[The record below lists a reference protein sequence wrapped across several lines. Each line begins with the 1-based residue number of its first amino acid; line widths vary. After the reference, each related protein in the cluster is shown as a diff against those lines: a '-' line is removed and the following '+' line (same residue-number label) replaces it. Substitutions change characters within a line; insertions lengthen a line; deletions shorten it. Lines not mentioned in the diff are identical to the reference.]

1 MVEEGKEGSSCR
13 SAAEILG
20 MFAEIAPYL
29 NDAVA
34 GDIGVSVIKDGVYI
48 AYVPAESLNFGNKVG
63 DQVKGRV
70 SKKCLETGETI
81 SEIVTKENSTYG
93 MAYAACSIAIKDG
106 DKVVGCVTTTQTID
120 KQERIQSAASDLASS
135 AEELTAGM
143 EQLSAG
149 AQTVAAASHDLGKL
163 GHELSVA
170 AKQTDDIVAFIKNI
184 ADQTNLLGL
193 NAAIE
198 AARVGE
204 MGRGFGVVAEEVR
217 KLANAS
223 SESVK
228 EITSA
233 LKTIQVSVNALAEKS
248 GAIDGNIN
256 SQAASIQEMAKAS
269 QSLAALASELTQVAA
284 SMYDNR

>member
-1 MVEEGKEGSSCR
+1 MTEDGKQGNRR
-13 SAAEILG
+13 SAAEILD
-20 MFAEIAPYL
+20 MFAEVAPFL

-48 AYVPAESLNFGNKVG
+48 AYVPAESLNLGNKIG
-63 DQVKGRV
+63 DPVKGRV
-70 SKKCLETGETI
+70 SQRCLEIGESI
-81 SEIVTKENSTYG
+81 SEIVTREKSVYG
-93 MAYAACSIAIKDG
+93 VPYAACAVPVKDG
-106 DKVVGCVTTTQTID
+106 NKVVGCVTTTQTID
-120 KQERIQSAASDLASS
+120 KQERIQTAASDLASS

-143 EQLSAG
+143 EELAAG
-149 AQTVAAASHDLGKL
+149 AQTVAAASSDLGKL
-163 GHELSVA
+163 GKELAVA

-204 MGRGFGVVAEEVR
+204 LGRGFGVVAEEVR

-228 EITSA
+228 EITKA
-233 LKTIQVSVNALAEKS
+233 LSTIQGSVNALADKC
-248 GAIDGNIN
+248 GTIDGNIN
-256 SQAASIQEMAKAS
+256 SQASSVQDMAKAS
-269 QSLAALASELTQVAA
+269 QALAVLASELTQVAA
-284 SMYDNR
+284 SLYDNR

>member
-1 MVEEGKEGSSCR
+1 MIEGGREGGGR
-13 SAAEILG
+13 RTAAEILD
-20 MFAEIAPYL
+20 MFAEVAPYL

-48 AYVPAESLNFGNKVG
+48 AYVPAESLNLGNKVG
-63 DQVKGRV
+63 DPVKGRV
-70 SKKCLETGETI
+70 SIRCLESGQAV
-81 SEIVTKENSTYG
+81 SEIVYREKSSYG
-93 MAYAACSIAIKDG
+93 VPYAACAVPLKDG

-120 KQERIQSAASDLASS
+120 KQEKVQTVAADLASS

-143 EQLSAG
+143 EELAAG
-149 AQTVAAASHDLGKL
+149 AQTVAAASHDLGRL
-163 GHELSVA
+163 GQDLAVA
-170 AKQTDDIVAFIKNI
+170 TKKTDDIVTFIKTI

-204 MGRGFGVVAEEVR
+204 LGRGFGVVAEEVR

-228 EITSA
+228 EITAA
-233 LKTIQVSVNALAEKS
+233 LKTIQDAVASLADKS
-248 GAIDGNIN
+248 ATIDDNIN
-256 SQAASIQEMAKAS
+256 SQASSVQDMAKAS
-269 QSLAALASELTQVAA
+269 QALAMLASDLTSVAA
-284 SMYDNR
+284 SLYDNR

>member
-1 MVEEGKEGSSCR
+1 MTTDGTANKGR
-13 SAAEILG
+13 RTAAEILD

-48 AYVPAESLNFGNKVG
+48 AYVPAESLNLGNKVG
-63 DQVKGRV
+63 DPVKGKV
-70 SKKCLETGETI
+70 SQRCLETGETI
-81 SEIVTKENSTYG
+81 TDIVSREKSAYG
-93 MAYAACSIAIKDG
+93 VPYAACAIAIKDG
-106 DKVVGCVTTTQTID
+106 DKVVGCVTTTQTVD
-120 KQERIQSAASDLASS
+120 KQEKIQAAASDLASS

-143 EQLSAG
+143 QQLAAG

-163 GHELSVA
+163 GQQLAVA

-204 MGRGFGVVAEEVR
+204 LGRGFGVVAEEVR
-217 KLANAS
+217 KLATAS

-228 EITSA
+228 EITTA
-233 LKTIQVSVNALAEKS
+233 LKTIQNSVNSLAGKS
-248 GAIDGNIN
+248 GTIDANIN
-256 SQAASIQEMAKAS
+256 NQTLSIQEMAKAS
-269 QSLAALASELTQVAA
+269 QALAVLATELTHVAA
-284 SMYDNR
+284 SLYENR

>member
-1 MVEEGKEGSSCR
+1 MTTDGTANKGR
-13 SAAEILG
+13 RTAAEILD

-34 GDIGVSVIKDGVYI
+34 GDIGVSVIKNGVYI
-48 AYVPAESLNFGNKVG
+48 AYVPAESLNLGNKVG
-63 DQVKGRV
+63 DPVKGKV
-70 SKKCLETGETI
+70 SQRCLQTGETI
-81 SEIVTKENSTYG
+81 SDIVSREKSAYG
-93 MAYAACSIAIKDG
+93 VPYAACAIAIKDG

-120 KQERIQSAASDLASS
+120 KQEKIQAAASDLASS

-143 EQLSAG
+143 QQLAAG

-163 GHELSVA
+163 GQQLAVA

-217 KLANAS
+217 KLATAS

-228 EITSA
+228 EITTA
-233 LKTIQVSVNALAEKS
+233 LKTIQNSVNALAGKS
-248 GAIDGNIN
+248 GTIDANIN
-256 SQAASIQEMAKAS
+256 NQTLSIQEMAKAS
-269 QSLAALASELTQVAA
+269 QTLAVLATELTHVAA
-284 SMYDNR
+284 SLYEN

>member
-1 MVEEGKEGSSCR
+1 MTTDGTANNVR
-13 SAAEILG
+13 RTAAEILD

-48 AYVPAESLNFGNKVG
+48 AYVPAESLNLGNKVG
-63 DQVKGRV
+63 DPVKGKV
-70 SKKCLETGETI
+70 SQKCLETGETI
-81 SEIVTKENSTYG
+81 TSIVSREKSAYG
-93 MAYAACSIAIKDG
+93 VPYAACAIAIKDG

-120 KQERIQSAASDLASS
+120 KQEKIQAAASDLASS

-143 EQLSAG
+143 QQLAAG
-149 AQTVAAASHDLGKL
+149 AQTVAAASNDLGKL
-163 GHELSVA
+163 GQQLAVA

-204 MGRGFGVVAEEVR
+204 LGRGFGVVAEEVR
-217 KLANAS
+217 KLATAS

-228 EITSA
+228 EITTA
-233 LKTIQVSVNALAEKS
+233 LKTIQNSVNALAEKS
-248 GAIDGNIN
+248 GTIDGNIN
-256 SQAASIQEMAKAS
+256 NQTLSIQEMAKAS
-269 QSLAALASELTQVAA
+269 QTLAVLATELTSVAA
-284 SMYDNR
+284 SLYEN

>member
-1 MVEEGKEGSSCR
+1 MTTDGNLGNGR
-13 SAAEILG
+13 RTAAEILD

-34 GDIGVSVIKDGVYI
+34 GDVGVSVIKNGVYI
-48 AYVPAESLNFGNKVG
+48 AYVPAESLNLGNKVG
-63 DQVKGRV
+63 DPVKGKV
-70 SKKCLETGETI
+70 SQKCLETGETI
-81 SEIVTKENSTYG
+81 SEIVLREKSAYG
-93 MAYAACSIAIKDG
+93 VPYAACAIALKDG

-120 KQERIQSAASDLASS
+120 KQEKIRAAASDLASS

-143 EQLSAG
+143 QQLAAG
-149 AQTVAAASHDLGKL
+149 AQTVASASHDLGKL
-163 GHELSVA
+163 GQELSVA

-204 MGRGFGVVAEEVR
+204 LGRGFGVVAEEVR
-217 KLANAS
+217 KLATAS

-228 EITSA
+228 EITTA
-233 LKTIQVSVNALAEKS
+233 LKTIQNSVDALAGKS
-248 GAIDGNIN
+248 GTIDVNIN
-256 SQAASIQEMAKAS
+256 SQTASIQEMAKAS
-269 QSLAALASELTQVAA
+269 QALAVLASELTQVAA
-284 SMYDNR
+284 ALYDNR

>member
-1 MVEEGKEGSSCR
+1 MTEEEKEQTGRR
-13 SAAEILG
+13 SAAEILD

-29 NDAVA
+29 NNAVA

-48 AYVPAESLNFGNKVG
+48 AYVPADSLNLGNKVG
-63 DQVKGRV
+63 DPVKGKV
-70 SKKCLETGETI
+70 SKRCLETGATL
-81 SEIVTKENSTYG
+81 SEIVSREKSAYG
-93 MAYAACSIAIKDG
+93 VPYAACALPIKDG
-106 DKVVGCVTTTQTID
+106 DKVVGCVTTTQTVD
-120 KQERIQSAASDLASS
+120 KQEKIQAAAGELASS
-135 AEELTAGM
+135 AQELTAGM
-143 EQLSAG
+143 EELAAG
-149 AQTVAAASHDLGKL
+149 AQTVASASHDLGKL
-163 GHELSVA
+163 GQELAVA

-204 MGRGFGVVAEEVR
+204 LGRGFGVVAEEVR

-233 LKTIQVSVNALAEKS
+233 LKTIQTSVNALAEKS
-248 GAIDGNIN
+248 GTIDGNIN
-256 SQAASIQEMAKAS
+256 SQAASVQEMAKAS
-269 QSLAALASELTQVAA
+269 QALAALASELTQVAA
-284 SMYDNR
+284 SLYNNR

>member
-1 MVEEGKEGSSCR
+1 MTEARQDQTGRK
-13 SAAEILG
+13 SAAEILD

-29 NDAVA
+29 NNAVA

-48 AYVPAESLNFGNKVG
+48 AYAPAATLNFGNKVG
-63 DQVKGRV
+63 DPVKGKV
-70 SKKCLETGETI
+70 SQKCLETGEPIT
-81 SEIVTKENSTYG
+81 EIVSREKSAYG
-93 MAYAACSIAIKDG
+93 VSYAACALPFKDG
-106 DKVVGCVTTTQTID
+106 DKVIGCVTTTQTVD
-120 KQERIQSAASDLASS
+120 KQEKIQAAASDLASS
-135 AEELTAGM
+135 AQELTAGM
-143 EQLSAG
+143 EQLAAG
-149 AQTVAAASHDLGKL
+149 AQTVASASHDLGKL
-163 GHELSVA
+163 GQELAVA
-170 AKQTDDIVAFIKNI
+170 ARQTDDIVAFIKNI

-233 LKTIQVSVNALAEKS
+233 LKTIQTSVNALAEKS
-248 GAIDGNIN
+248 GTIDGNIN
-256 SQAASIQEMAKAS
+256 SQAASVQEMAKAT
-269 QSLAALASELTQVAA
+269 QALAVLASELTQVAA
-284 SMYDNR
+284 ALYDD